1 MFGVSRSIFRS
12 LSKTKLKLRS
22 NFFPPWISLEADLST
37 PRTSP
42 HFIYCHL
49 EVDMHMFW
57 WRLLTTTG
65 QRENSANSVVLKI
78 TCNFFLT
85 SFNLN
90 LFSVNR
96 LMFLMNQCPAAFQC
110 LCACIQPHRSACMA
124 AASSSCLVRL
134 FFFSWYFFSL
144 HPLSYLLLGLE
155 FPWGPKPF
163 AEVVAG
169 PLLRNNRQTT
179 DSSSLE
185 GHYVGVYFSAHWVS
199 RGKRR

>member
-1 MFGVSRSIFRS
+1 M
-12 LSKTKLKLRS
+12 L
-22 NFFPPWISLEADLST
+22 
-37 PRTSP
+37 
-42 HFIYCHL
+42 
-49 EVDMHMFW
+49 
-57 WRLLTTTG
+57 
-65 QRENSANSVVLKI
+65 
-78 TCNFFLT
+78 
-85 SFNLN
+85 
-90 LFSVNR
+90 
-96 LMFLMNQCPAAFQC
+96 LMNQYPAAFQC

-134 FFFSWYFFSL
+134 FFFLIFFFSL

-199 RGKRR
+199 RGKRRWRILRVFLNVSWSLNVEKKKKKRYLSLAEQEETVETDKRREQEGGEASIVFVCFY